1 MLSSPVYAAQSQ
13 RRPNLGD
20 VLSNVFKRRGNQDV
34 EADPAT
40 GESAYPVTP
49 ILRDRRPSL
58 SSVAGKEPRSNAVS
72 QGSRQTSPRERPVR
86 YRRHRPRALE
96 PDPLDLSDM
105 VEDFL
110 AILDEDEI
118 AQEPYLRGYFTALL
132 SRYARW
138 QARGRSK
145 AACFEAACLGGARY
159 LEEIGR
165 APSDRTNALD
175 AALARALAG
184 LVVDAVE
191 PEMAMEWDGPVREKA
206 VAIVTDEFL
215 VKAPH
220 ERVAGPAKR
229 RVTKSKSGYGGV
241 RNVALHVVP
250 DWENDDVPP
259 LQYDLATSRRG
270 SDASIQEFPP
280 RMGSFEKVQNLRRPS
295 RDNARDHAKSDGI
308 ERLSRV
314 RKLSQEETQEGVQRL
329 RPGSVERIA
338 YGEEGESYPRRSSS
352 LERVPVTRYRKGSMD
367 GDLPTPGRKSSRDE
381 PTVAYSSD
389 AVPIRNVIRRGSRDE
404 GPPPPTVR
412 STNRNIPWEPI
423 AEDLSSF
430 SVAPPSPIPPRRD
443 SRVTMKLQQQAPKP
457 VQVASPQQR
466 RGSEVSRG
474 ESLGWNVAE
483 RGFVRKR

>member
-1 MLSSPVYAAQSQ
+1 MLSSPVHATQSQ
-13 RRPNLGD
+13 RRPSLGD
-20 VLSNVFKRRGNQDV
+20 VLSNVFKRRGNHEV
-34 EADPAT
+34 EAEPARV
-40 GESAYPVTP
+40 ESAYPATP
-49 ILRDRRPSL
+49 IRRDRRPSL
-58 SSVAGKEPRSNAVS
+58 SSVTGKEPRSNAVS
-72 QGSRQTSPRERPVR
+72 QGSRQAPPRERQVR
-86 YRRHRPRALE
+86 HRRHRPRALE
-96 PDPLDLSDM
+96 PDPLDLPDM

-215 VKAPH
+215 AKAPH

-241 RNVALHVVP
+241 HNVALHVVP

-259 LQYDLATSRRG
+259 LQYDMGRRG
-270 SDASIQEFPP
+270 SDASMQEFPP
-280 RMGSFEKVQNLRRPS
+280 RKGSVDKVQNLRRTS
-295 RDNARDHAKSDGI
+295 RENAHDHARSDGL

-314 RKLSQEETQEGVQRL
+314 RKLSREETQEGARRL

-338 YGEEGESYPRRSSS
+338 NGEEGEYYPRRSSS
-352 LERVPVTRYRKGSMD
+352 LERGPVTRYRKGSID
-367 GDLPTPGRKSSRDE
+367 GDLQTPGRKSSRDE
-381 PTVAYSSD
+381 TTVTYLSD
-389 AVPIRNVIRRGSRDE
+389 AVPIRNVTRRGSRDE
-404 GPPPPTVR
+404 GPPPPAVR
-412 STNRNIPWEPI
+412 STTRNIPWEPI
-423 AEDLSSF
+423 AEDPSSF
-430 SVAPPSPIPPRRD
+430 SVAPSSPIPPRHD
-443 SRVTMKLQQQAPKP
+443 SRVAMKLQQQALKP
-457 VQVASPQQR
+457 GQVASPQQR
-466 RGSEVSRG
+466 RGSESSRG

-483 RGFVRKR
+483 RGYVRKR